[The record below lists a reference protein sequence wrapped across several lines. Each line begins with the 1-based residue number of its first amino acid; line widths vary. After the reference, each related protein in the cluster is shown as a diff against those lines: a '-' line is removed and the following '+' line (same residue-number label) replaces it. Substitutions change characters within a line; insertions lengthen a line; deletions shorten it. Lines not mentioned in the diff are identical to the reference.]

1 MLSVD
6 DDSDQLFFLKR
17 NLERL
22 NKAITV
28 ETVTSPREA
37 LNAIKDSAF
46 DCIVS
51 DYKMPAMDGV
61 ELCKRIKEKVD
72 TPFIIYTGQ
81 GSEEVAERAFHAGAD
96 DYVRKEVDPSHYQ
109 LLARRVEQAVARYRV
124 EELYRTVVDG
134 SRDAFTIK
142 DGTTIVYANQAMA
155 DLVGFQGPEGLVGV
169 DASTW
174 VHPDDQDT
182 YINWTLSRQN
192 GQEAPKFLEFRIVK
206 PNGEERIIEASFSR
220 VNYRGNPANLAF
232 NRDVTDRKAIEE
244 AVQKEVELRE
254 TILRSMQDIVSLK
267 DLSYHYIFVNDAAFP
282 DGKTEPEDAVG
293 RMCYEVNYQRDR
305 PCEGCV
311 YAVVLET
318 GEPRK
323 DVAQLP
329 DGRILHTFASPIRD
343 EEGRMVQVLSV
354 SRDITELT
362 RARRR
367 LEALHSHVLRLSET
381 QSLQEI
387 ADRSLEIIEDALQ
400 FPKGAFGVVRDGY
413 LEWIDESSASLPEF
427 RLALDGPGITV
438 RAVRTGEAQLVADT
452 RLDSDFVSNLEKYRG
467 VKHLSELDVL
477 VKVHGRVA
485 AVINLESTEASAFT
499 DDDRRLLEVFA
510 GHVASSMERVLNLER
525 ERQLR
530 RSLEALH
537 SSAVDIIESTSTEE
551 VYSTC
556 LDVAEA
562 ILSGGDGSLG
572 VIEGDKVD
580 FRYITSGLRDEY
592 KGFKMPLDGRGIVN
606 RALATGLAVYVPDV
620 SLDEDY
626 VQPGGLRDTPDYR
639 SELAVP
645 ITVDDAPVAVINFE
659 SPRVDGFDDNARR
672 LLEMLGLYASTALKR
687 LSTLEEERVW
697 AAKLEALHRGALA
710 LSEAETAYDVY
721 RAATEIIREDF
732 GFQWA
737 GVGEIQGEWLRYMY
751 YSGISI
757 EGSDRVH
764 LSSRSVMVRSYKSGE
779 TQLVRDVRE
788 DPDYVILSGA
798 EVHFLSEIAVPVRV
812 DGDVRAVIN
821 VESTELD
828 AFAGDDRRLLELL
841 ALHVSS
847 SLSRLTA
854 MDELEQQV
862 AEKTGELLD
871 AERLAAVGRVASM
884 VAHDLRSPLQTIR
897 NVSYL
902 VSRDP
907 SKAKEYCPVI
917 DENVRYASS
926 IVEDLRDAVA
936 PGKLR
941 RAPVNLVELVSAA
954 LGESAVP
961 DSVEVRREFQEDF
974 LAANVDAVKL
984 RRALENLI
992 KNAVEA
998 MPKGGVLTVGLAQ
1011 VDGDAVV
1018 SVGDTGGGIPEEARA
1033 SVFKPFFSTKP
1044 RGTGLGLAI
1053 AKQGVEAHGGS
1064 IGYESEVGVG
1074 TVFTLRL
1081 PLKG

>member
-28 ETVTSPREA
+28 QTVTTPREVFS
-37 LNAIKDSAF
+37 AIKDSIF

-61 ELCKRIKEKVD
+61 ELCKRVKDRVD
-72 TPFIIYTGQ
+72 TPFILYTGQ

-109 LLARRVEQAVARYRV
+109 VLARRVEQAVARYRV

-142 DGTTIVYANQAMA
+142 DATMIVYANQAMA
-155 DLVGFQGPEGLVGV
+155 DLVGFQRPEDLVGV
-169 DASTW
+169 DASTL
-174 VHPDDQDT
+174 VHPDDRDP
-182 YINWTLSRQN
+182 YIAWTLSRQN
-192 GQEAPKFLEFRIVK
+192 GQEASKFLEFRIVK
-206 PNGEERIIEASFSR
+206 PDGEERIIEASFSR

-232 NRDVTDRKAIEE
+232 NRDVTDRKTMEE
-244 AVQKEVELRE
+244 AMRKEVELRE

-267 DLSYHYIFVNDAAFP
+267 DLSYRYIFVNDAAFP
-282 DGKTEPEDAVG
+282 DGKTEPGDAVG
-293 RMCYEVNYQRDR
+293 RTCYEVNYQRDR
-305 PCEGCV
+305 PCDGCV

-318 GEPRK
+318 GELRK
-323 DVAQLP
+323 AVTQLP
-329 DGRILHTFASPIRD
+329 DGRIIHTFSSPIRD
-343 EEGRMVQVLSV
+343 EQGRMVQVLSV
-354 SRDITELT
+354 SRDVTELN

-387 ADRSLEIIEDALQ
+387 ANRSLEIIEDALQ

-413 LEWIDESSASLPEF
+413 LEWIDESNASLPEHK
-427 RLALDGPGITV
+427 LALDGPGITV
-438 RAVRTGEAQLVADT
+438 RAVRTGEAQLVPDT
-452 RLDSDFVSNLEKYRG
+452 RLDPDFVSRLEKYRG
-467 VKHLSELDVL
+467 VKHLSELDVP

-510 GHVASSMERVLNLER
+510 GHVASS
-525 ERQLR
+525 
-530 RSLEALH
+530 
-537 SSAVDIIESTSTEE
+537 
-551 VYSTC
+551 
-556 LDVAEA
+556 
-562 ILSGGDGSLG
+562 
-572 VIEGDKVD
+572 
-580 FRYITSGLRDEY
+580 
-592 KGFKMPLDGRGIVN
+592 
-606 RALATGLAVYVPDV
+606 
-620 SLDEDY
+620 
-626 VQPGGLRDTPDYR
+626 
-639 SELAVP
+639 
-645 ITVDDAPVAVINFE
+645 
-659 SPRVDGFDDNARR
+659 
-672 LLEMLGLYASTALKR
+672 
-687 LSTLEEERVW
+687 
-697 AAKLEALHRGALA
+697 
-710 LSEAETAYDVY
+710 
-721 RAATEIIREDF
+721 
-732 GFQWA
+732 
-737 GVGEIQGEWLRYMY
+737 
-751 YSGISI
+751 
-757 EGSDRVH
+757 
-764 LSSRSVMVRSYKSGE
+764 
-779 TQLVRDVRE
+779 
-788 DPDYVILSGA
+788 
-798 EVHFLSEIAVPVRV
+798 
-812 DGDVRAVIN
+812 
-821 VESTELD
+821 
-828 AFAGDDRRLLELL
+828 
-841 ALHVSS
+841 
-847 SLSRLTA
+847 LSRLTV
-854 MDELEQQV
+854 MDDLERQV
-862 AEKTGELLD
+862 TEKTEALLD
-871 AERLAAVGRVASM
+871 AEKLAAVGRVASM

-897 NVSYL
+897 NVSYI

-961 DSVEVRREFQEDF
+961 DSVEVRREFPEEF
-974 LAANVDAVKL
+974 LAASVDAVKL

-998 MPKGGVLTVGLAQ
+998 MPRGGVLTVGLAQ
-1011 VDGDAVV
+1011 VDGGAVI
-1018 SVGDTGGGIPEEARA
+1018 SVRDTGGGVPEEARA

-1053 AKQGVEAHGGS
+1053 AKHSVEAHGGS
-1064 IGYESEVGVG
+1064 IGYESEVGKG